1 MDKVHLKITMTRVW
15 LPPSPEGPN
24 VTLMSY
30 FVSQGHS
37 SKNLQSINRCRVY
50 LQVLFLSDLVS
61 ADARSLIWPALQ
73 GVKLID

>member
-30 FVSQGHS
+30 FVSQGQS
-37 SKNLQSINRCRVY
+37 SKNLQSINWIEE
-50 LQVLFLSDLVS
+50 SDV
-61 ADARSLIWPALQ
+61 I
-73 GVKLID
+73 